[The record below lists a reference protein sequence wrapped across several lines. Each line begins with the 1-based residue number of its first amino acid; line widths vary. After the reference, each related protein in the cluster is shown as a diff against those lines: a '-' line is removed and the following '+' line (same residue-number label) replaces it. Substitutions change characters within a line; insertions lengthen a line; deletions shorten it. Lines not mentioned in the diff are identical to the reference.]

1 MRGYLK
7 NPILKRICI
16 TITLITVR
24 RGEVAIIKLCK
35 RERDLPAFNTL
46 PFLVRVFDG
55 LKFCI
60 LSKVSCKW
68 TFV

>member
-35 RERDLPAFNTL
+35 REQ
-46 PFLVRVFDG
+46 
-55 LKFCI
+55 
-60 LSKVSCKW
+60 VSQRLIHYHSLLEYLMD
-68 TFV
+68 